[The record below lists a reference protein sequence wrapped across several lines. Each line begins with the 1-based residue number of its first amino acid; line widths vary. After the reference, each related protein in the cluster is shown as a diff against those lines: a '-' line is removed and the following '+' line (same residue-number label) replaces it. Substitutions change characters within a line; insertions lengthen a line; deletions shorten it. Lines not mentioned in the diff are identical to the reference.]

1 VLRVRWLDMR
11 VVHLATILIA
21 HSPLVIK
28 IVLLLGSMSEPL
40 GSRLEIF
47 PLLLLLLL
55 VFSGG
60 PNVGYMSMRVTSMG
74 RRLEERTWMR
84 L

>member
-1 VLRVRWLDMR
+1 MR

-28 IVLLLGSMSEPL
+28 IVLLLGNMPEPL
-40 GSRLEIF
+40 GSRLETF
-47 PLLLLLLL
+47 PLLLLPLL

-60 PNVGYMSMRVTSMG
+60 PNGGFMSMRVTSLG
-74 RRLEERTWMR
+74 GRLEERTWMQ

>member
-1 VLRVRWLDMR
+1 
-11 VVHLATILIA
+11 
-21 HSPLVIK
+21 
-28 IVLLLGSMSEPL
+28 
-40 GSRLEIF
+40 LEIF

-60 PNVGYMSMRVTSMG
+60 PIGGYMSMRVTSMG
-74 RRLEERTWMR
+74 GRLEERTWMQ

>member
-1 VLRVRWLDMR
+1 MDMR

-28 IVLLLGSMSEPL
+28 KVLLLGSMSEPL

-84 L
+84 LS

>member
-1 VLRVRWLDMR
+1 MR
-11 VVHLATILIA
+11 VVHLATVLIA

-40 GSRLEIF
+40 VSRLEIF

-60 PNVGYMSMRVTSMG
+60 PNGRCMSMRVTSIG
-74 RRLEERTWMR
+74 GRLEERTWMQ
-84 L
+84 LQ

>member
-1 VLRVRWLDMR
+1 MG
-11 VVHLATILIA
+11 VVHLATVLVA

-55 VFSGG
+55 VFGGG
-60 PNVGYMSMRVTSMG
+60 PNGGYMSMRVTSMG
-74 RRLEERTWMR
+74 RRLEERTWMQ